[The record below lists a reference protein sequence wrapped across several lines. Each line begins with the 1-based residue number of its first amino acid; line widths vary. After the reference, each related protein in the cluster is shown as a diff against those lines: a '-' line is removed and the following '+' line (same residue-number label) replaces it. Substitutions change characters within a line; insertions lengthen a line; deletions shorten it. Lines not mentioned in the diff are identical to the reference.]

1 MSPLVIVA
9 LRALLVG
16 IALGALAAQVAIV
29 VAVVL
34 ALGAGG
40 ITGIAVLYAVLGVGA
55 LAALEVGLVALWVLL
70 GMVRREAIFDDGA
83 FRWVRVVTVAGF
95 VAALLVA
102 AACMHYGEIDDAP
115 GLILI
120 GGGIAVGGTAYAL
133 LMVVMRGLLANA
145 TVLRRELDEVV

>member
-1 MSPLVIVA
+1 MGATVIAA
-9 LRALLVG
+9 LRLLLVLIG
-16 IALGALAAQVAIV
+16 IGALGGQVAIV
-29 VAVVL
+29 VPLVVELGDVPAFLAV
-34 ALGAGG
+34 
-40 ITGIAVLYAVLGVGA
+40 YAVLGVAA

-83 FRWVRVVTVAGF
+83 FRWVRVVTVAGLAAALP
-95 VAALLVA
+95 VAAV
-102 AACMHYGEIDDAP
+102 CMHYGEIDDAP

-120 GGGIAVGGTAYAL
+120 GGAIGVAGAVYAL